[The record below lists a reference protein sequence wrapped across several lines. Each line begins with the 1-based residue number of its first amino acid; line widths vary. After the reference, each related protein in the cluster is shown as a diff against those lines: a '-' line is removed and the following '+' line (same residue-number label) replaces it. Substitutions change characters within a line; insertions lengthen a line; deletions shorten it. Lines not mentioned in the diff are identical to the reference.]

1 MSYVWYIQDLVDA
14 HSLSMSS
21 NTTMAIDIAE
31 SAELLHKK
39 QAQTIER
46 KASKSHTLD

>member
-1 MSYVWYIQDLVDA
+1 
-14 HSLSMSS
+14 
-21 NTTMAIDIAE
+21 MAIDIAE

-46 KASKSHTLD
+46 KACKNHTLKLLWLFITPIVERTRSRQQG